1 MPKHKATESESRIL
15 SALLFREDY
24 ETLRQETQLESGVLR
39 DDLITLINRGWI
51 EVFDPSSDTSE
62 ASGARKG
69 AKTGSKDTESMDTG
83 VKNIGSHSPQRSS
96 AFYDS
101 DHIEQF
107 SFQATK
113 NGLRGIRHGK
123 L

>member
-51 EVFDPSSDTSE
+51 EVFDPSPDAPE
-62 ASGARKG
+62 ASGSRKG
-69 AKTGSKDTESMDTG
+69 TKTGSNDTG
-83 VKNIGSHSPQRSS
+83 NKNTDIKSTGSHSTHRSS

>member
-51 EVFDPSSDTSE
+51 EVFDPLTDASE
-62 ASGARKG
+62 ASGTQKG
-69 AKTGSKDTESMDTG
+69 TNTEGDYIGSKG
-83 VKNIGSHSPQRSS
+83 VASKNSGSHSTHRSS

>member
-51 EVFDPSSDTSE
+51 EVFDPSLDTSE
-62 ASGARKG
+62 TTGTRNEAQS
-69 AKTGSKDTESMDTG
+69 GSKDIGSQNTGRLDT
-83 VKNIGSHSPQRSS
+83 GSHSTHRST

>member
-62 ASGARKG
+62 SSGARNG
-69 AKTGSKDTESMDTG
+69 AETRSKDTASKDTGIKKTGS
-83 VKNIGSHSPQRSS
+83 HSTHRSS